1 MAHPLG
7 FSAEGQFEF
16 TGNLRPEFAEHIET
30 HVLEDAVANPLSCW
44 SETALIVWVIR
55 VAQHDRARR
64 PQPCGQIE
72 HAFAIV
78 AMSHD
83 CMLQRMEQAPPGAA
97 VDQAVVAR
105 VLRKDPGIR
114 KVLKEPGGG
123 LTGELGAKAPAAP
136 FSPLPITAVR
146 VFRLVKSRVKTS
158 GEIRRWVKRVLHE
171 QN

>member
-1 MAHPLG
+1 MARPLG

-136 FSPLPITAVR
+136 FSPLLGQVPR
-146 VFRLVKSRVKTS
+146 
-158 GEIRRWVKRVLHE
+158 
-171 QN
+171 